1 MSICVHFTKGHGEV
15 ALRIN
20 SRLWGEAMF
29 DDSKIKGAVLKTEA
43 GLGKYLEIMDLLH
56 KVDVNTDRDFQRKYN
71 HFYRV
76 QRRSEEFYKR
86 YYDLMEFHKQT
97 GISFEE
103 SLTAIHR
110 DLGRVEA
117 SFCSKLVA
125 TLNPDKPVWDQYI
138 LKNLKLQS
146 PYHGDKNRL
155 VKIVKIY
162 KAIEDWYS
170 VFLNTKDAE
179 IIVQLFD
186 ETYGDV
192 GVTNLKKID
201 LTLWQ
206 MRE

>member
-1 MSICVHFTKGHGEV
+1 M
-15 ALRIN
+15 
-20 SRLWGEAMF
+20 
-29 DDSKIKGAVLKTEA
+29 
-43 GLGKYLEIMDLLH
+43 
-56 KVDVNTDRDFQRKYN
+56 
-71 HFYRV
+71 
-76 QRRSEEFYKR
+76 
-86 YYDLMEFHKQT
+86 
-97 GISFEE
+97 
-103 SLTAIHR
+103 
-110 DLGRVEA
+110 
-117 SFCSKLVA
+117 
-125 TLNPDKPVWDQYI
+125 
-138 LKNLKLQS
+138 
-146 PYHGDKNRL
+146 